1 MFSGVPARIIRHYPS
16 EHAILFN
23 LKLESASINIAI
35 DALVDQGWFFWQNA
49 IPRSLCDALY
59 FELQQRQQDGEL
71 QQAGI
76 GRGQEHQLNQR
87 IRRDAIHWLERQTP
101 AQAQYLD
108 LMQQLQLELNR
119 QLFMGLFEY
128 EAHFALYSPGDFYK
142 KHRDSFRGAANR
154 MVTSVAYLNPTWQT
168 DWGGELVLYNE
179 EDTQEL
185 VRLMPQSG
193 ALALFMSEQLPH
205 EVLPTQQDRA
215 SIAGWFRC
223 NTSTHGIVNPPS

>member
-1 MFSGVPARIIRHYPS
+1 M
-16 EHAILFN
+16 FN
-23 LKLESASINIAI
+23 LQLESESINTAI
-35 DALVDQGWFFWQNA
+35 DALVDKGWYFWHNA
-49 IPRSLCDALY
+49 IPTSLCDALY

-119 QLFMGLFEY
+119 QLFLGLFEY

-154 MVTSVAYLNPTWQT
+154 MVTSVTYLNPTWQA

-185 VRLMPQSG
+185 TRLMPQCG

-205 EVLPTQQDRA
+205 EVLPTRQPRA

-223 NTSTHGIVNPPS
+223 NTSTHDLVNPPK

>member
-1 MFSGVPARIIRHYPS
+1 MQALTLDPTQ
-16 EHAILFN
+16 LN
-23 LKLESASINIAI
+23 DAI
-35 DALVDQGWFFWQNA
+35 DALVEQGWYYWPNA
-49 IPRSLCDALY
+49 IPAPLCNALF
-59 FELQQRQQDGEL
+59 FELQQRDDEGEL

-87 IRRDAIHWLERQTP
+87 IRRDAIHWLERETP

-119 QLFMGLFEY
+119 QLFLGLFEY

-168 DWGGELVLYNE
+168 SWGGELVLYNE
-179 EDTQEL
+179 DDTQEIA
-185 VRLMPQSG
+185 RLLPDCG

-205 EVLPTQQDRA
+205 EVLPTQQPRA